1 MNIRFGTAMKPRNAT
16 FVDILSENYY
26 VYMYGHQGMGE
37 STDTDPRESTYG
49 FCYEKKV
56 LIRAHRTVPDEK
68 SNESHGSESITL
80 LNIIVENK

>member
-49 FCYEKKV
+49 FCYEK
-56 LIRAHRTVPDEK
+56 RY
-68 SNESHGSESITL
+68 
-80 LNIIVENK
+80 